1 MRRASCSD
9 VQVAV
14 GVRLLVG
21 SIAEVVRVSDGD
33 TGGEAMLDAWTEFGL
48 GGGSVIGGGKWWG

>member
-1 MRRASCSD
+1 M
-9 VQVAV
+9 

-33 TGGEAMLDAWTEFGL
+33 TGGEAMLDAWTKFGFGGVCL
-48 GGGSVIGGGKWWG
+48 SGGGMGGG

>member
-1 MRRASCSD
+1 M
-9 VQVAV
+9 